1 MVGIHAIHRPEK
13 PLGPATILAIGTAN
27 PSNVVDQS
35 TFADYYFRIT
45 NKEDN
50 QALKDKFKRI
60 SAKTTVRQRY
70 IHLTEDVLKENP
82 NMCEYMAPS
91 LDARQEILI
100 SAVPNL
106 GRDAA
111 VKALEE
117 WGGPREEITHLIFC
131 TMTGVDMPGADYQL
145 LKLLNLKPNVKRL
158 MFYHLGCYAGGT
170 ALRLAKDLAENNKNA
185 RVLVVC
191 TEISVHNFRG
201 PEETNF
207 HNLCGQ
213 AIFGDGAAALVIGAD
228 PVAAEKPLYEIAT
241 AVQVILPGSEGA
253 VEGHLKEVGLTF
265 HSTNRLP
272 DIIAKNLEPS
282 LVEAFEPL
290 GITDWNELFWM
301 AHPGGPGVLDRVQ
314 AELRLEPNKLDASRH
329 VLREFGNMSSCTVL
343 FIMNEMLRRSVS
355 EKKATTGDGLEWG
368 VLYGFGPGLTVEMVV
383 LRSVAICD

>member
-1 MVGIHAIHRPEK
+1 MVRIQAIQKPEK
-13 PLGPATILAIGTAN
+13 PLGPAAILALATAN
-27 PSNVVDQS
+27 PSNVIDQS

-45 NKEDN
+45 ENEDKL
-50 QALKDKFKRI
+50 ALKEKFKRI
-60 SAKTTVRQRY
+60 SAKTTVRKRHL
-70 IHLTEDVLKENP
+70 HLTEEILKENP

-106 GRDAA
+106 ARDAA
-111 VKALEE
+111 EKALNE
-117 WGGPREEITHLIFC
+117 WGQPRDEITHMIFC
-131 TMTGVDMPGADYQL
+131 TMTGADMPGADYRL
-145 LKLLNLKPNVKRL
+145 LKLLDLKPNVKRL

-170 ALRLAKDLAENNKNA
+170 ALRVAKDLAENNKNA

-201 PEETNF
+201 PEETNY

-228 PVAAEKPLYEIAT
+228 PVIPVEKPLYEIVSAI
-241 AVQVILPGSEGA
+241 QVILPGSEGA

-265 HSTNRLP
+265 HSTSRLP

-282 LVEAFEPL
+282 LKEAFEPL
-290 GITDWNELFWM
+290 GISDWNELFWL
-301 AHPGGPGVLDRVQ
+301 AHPGGPGVLDRVA
-314 AELRLEPNKLDASRH
+314 AELRLGPNKLDDSRH
-329 VLREFGNMSSCTVL
+329 VLREYGNMSSTTVL
-343 FIMNEMLRRSVS
+343 FIMDEMRRRSVA
-355 EKKATTGDGLEWG
+355 EKKGTTGDGLEWG

-383 LRSVAICD
+383 LHSVPI